1 MTATT
6 SVEHQPNATSDE
18 TSGLGR
24 PIEAAVRTLE
34 QQASDLEEAL
44 YEALREARDAS
55 RRAAE
60 LRLQALETRMRLFAL
75 VECEP
80 LDARPSTERATRK
93 AVLQLTH
100 VYFDEPGKYRL
111 VIRLPETE
119 GDQVSN
125 GAEAPVW
132 CSRVVYDA
140 ARPEGKCPV
149 TISDAVHAAYRAAEQ
164 RGFILTCPERVTP

>member
-1 MTATT
+1 MDDA
-6 SVEHQPNATSDE
+6 Q
-18 TSGLGR
+18 
-24 PIEAAVRTLE
+24 
-34 QQASDLEEAL
+34 
-44 YEALREARDAS
+44 YEALTEARDAS
-55 RRAAE
+55 RRAAQ
-60 LRLQALETRMRLFAL
+60 LRLQALETRMRLCAL
-75 VECEP
+75 VDCEP
-80 LDARPSTERATRK
+80 LTARQPTTTVARK
-93 AVLQLTH
+93 AVLQLMH

-125 GAEAPVW
+125 GAEVPVW